1 MLVHL
6 RDIPIVMETLPVHTA
21 INTARPLELLLRTP
35 IVTEIRLLLIEIVM
49 VTQSVLRQL
58 IPIRMVT
65 PQQLIVIDMVTPQE
79 QTGATRTVMA
89 ILQQPIPIL
98 MVKEEGRQTH
108 TLIAT
113 GTPPLP
119 IGTPTGKA
127 SALLQAILIRLGI
140 LLRSNVAMMRTPQ
153 SGHGNQLALNR
164 GSSYEPILSAS

>member
-6 RDIPIVMETLPVHTA
+6 RDIPIVMETLRVHTA
-21 INTARPLELLLRTP
+21 INTARLQELLLRTP
-35 IVTEIRLLLIEIVM
+35 IVSEIRLQLIGIVM

-65 PQQLIVIDMVTPQE
+65 PQQLIVIDMAIPQE
-79 QTGATRTVMA
+79 LIGATRTVMA
-89 ILQQPIPIL
+89 ILQQPILIL

-119 IGTPTGKA
+119 IGTPTDKA

-140 LLRSNVAMMRTPQ
+140 LLRSSVAMMKIPQ

>member
-6 RDIPIVMETLPVHTA
+6 RDIPIVMETLRVHTA

-49 VTQSVLRQL
+49 ATQSVLRQL
-58 IPIRMVT
+58 ILIRMVT

-89 ILQQPIPIL
+89 ILQQLILIL
-98 MVKEEGRQTH
+98 MAKEEGRQTH
-108 TLIAT
+108 ILIAT
-113 GTPPLP
+113 GTLQLP
-119 IGTPTGKA
+119 IGTPTGKT

-140 LLRSNVAMMRTPQ
+140 LLRSSVAMMKAPQ
-153 SGHGNQLALNR
+153 SGHGNL
-164 GSSYEPILSAS
+164 

>member
-6 RDIPIVMETLPVHTA
+6 RDIPIVMETLRVHTA
-21 INTARPLELLLRTP
+21 INTARLLELLLRTP
-35 IVTEIRLLLIEIVM
+35 IVSGIRLQLIETVM

-65 PQQLIVIDMVTPQE
+65 PQQLIVIDMEIPQE
-79 QTGATRTVMA
+79 LIGATQTVMV
-89 ILQQPIPIL
+89 ILLQLILIL
-98 MVKEEGRQTH
+98 MAKEEGHQTL

-127 SALLQAILIRLGI
+127 SALLQAILIRMGTP
-140 LLRSNVAMMRTPQ
+140 LLSNVAMMRIPQ
-153 SGHGNQLALNR
+153 SGHGNYQ
-164 GSSYEPILSAS
+164 IQDTVH

>member
-6 RDIPIVMETLPVHTA
+6 RDIPIVMEPLPVHTA
-21 INTARPLELLLRTP
+21 INTARLLELLLRTP
-35 IVTEIRLLLIEIVM
+35 IVSGIRLQLIEIVM

-65 PQQLIVIDMVTPQE
+65 PQQLIVIDMAIPQE
-79 QTGATRTVMA
+79 LIGATRTVMA
-89 ILQQPIPIL
+89 ILLQLILIL
-98 MVKEEGRQTH
+98 MAKEEGHQTL

-127 SALLQAILIRLGI
+127 SALLQAILIRMGTP
-140 LLRSNVAMMRTPQ
+140 LLSNVAMMRIPQ
-153 SGHGNQLALNR
+153 SGHGNYQ
-164 GSSYEPILSAS
+164 IQDTVH

>member
-49 VTQSVLRQL
+49 VIRSELRQPIL
-58 IPIRMVT
+58 IRMVT

-89 ILQQPIPIL
+89 ILLQLILIL
-98 MVKEEGRQTH
+98 MAKEEEHQTL
-108 TLIAT
+108 TLITT
-113 GTPPLP
+113 GTPPPP

-127 SALLQAILIRLGI
+127 SALLQAILIHMGTP
-140 LLRSNVAMMRTPQ
+140 LLSNVAMMKIPQ
-153 SGHGNQLALNR
+153 SGHGNLQ
-164 GSSYEPILSAS
+164 I

>member
-49 VTQSVLRQL
+49 ATQSVLRQL

-65 PQQLIVIDMVTPQE
+65 PQQLIGIDMVTPQE
-79 QTGATRTVMA
+79 LIGATRTVMA
-89 ILQQPIPIL
+89 ILLQLILIL
-98 MVKEEGRQTH
+98 MAKEEEHQTH
-108 TLIAT
+108 ILIAT
-113 GTPPLP
+113 GILPLP

-127 SALLQAILIRLGI
+127 SALLQAILIRMGTP
-140 LLRSNVAMMRTPQ
+140 LLSNVAMMKIPQ
-153 SGHGNQLALNR
+153 SGHGNLQ
-164 GSSYEPILSAS
+164 I

>member
-1 MLVHL
+1 
-6 RDIPIVMETLPVHTA
+6 METLQVHTA

-49 VTQSVLRQL
+49 VTRSVLRQL

-65 PQQLIVIDMVTPQE
+65 PQQLIGIDMVTPQE

-89 ILQQPIPIL
+89 ILQQPILIL
-98 MVKEEGRQTH
+98 MAKEEEHQTL

-113 GTPPLP
+113 GILPLP

-127 SALLQAILIRLGI
+127 SALLQAILIRMGTP
-140 LLRSNVAMMRTPQ
+140 LLSNVAMMKIPQ
-153 SGHGNQLALNR
+153 SGHGKL
-164 GSSYEPILSAS
+164 

>member
-1 MLVHL
+1 MLSTMLVHL

-21 INTARPLELLLRTP
+21 INTARLQELLLRTP
-35 IVTEIRLLLIEIVM
+35 IVSEIRLLLIEIVM

-65 PQQLIVIDMVTPQE
+65 PLQLIVIDMAIPQE

-89 ILQQPIPIL
+89 ILQQLILIL
-98 MVKEEGRQTH
+98 MAIEEGHQTPI
-108 TLIAT
+108 LIAT

-127 SALLQAILIRLGI
+127 SALLQAILIRMGI
-140 LLRSNVAMMRTPQ
+140 LLQLILILMAKEEEHQTLTLIATGTPQ
-153 SGHGNQLALNR
+153 L
-164 GSSYEPILSAS
+164 PI

>member
-49 VTQSVLRQL
+49 VTRSVLRQL

-65 PQQLIVIDMVTPQE
+65 PQQLIVIDMVIPQE
-79 QTGATRTVMA
+79 LIGATRTVMA
-89 ILQQPIPIL
+89 ILLQLILIL
-98 MVKEEGRQTH
+98 MAKEEEHQTL

-127 SALLQAILIRLGI
+127 SALLQAILIRMGTP
-140 LLRSNVAMMRTPQ
+140 LLSNVAMMKIPQ
-153 SGHGNQLALNR
+153 SGHGNLQ
-164 GSSYEPILSAS
+164 I

>member
-21 INTARPLELLLRTP
+21 INTARLLELLLRTP
-35 IVTEIRLLLIEIVM
+35 IVSEIRLLLIEIVM

-65 PQQLIVIDMVTPQE
+65 PQQLIVIDMAILQE
-79 QTGATRTVMA
+79 LIGATRTVLA
-89 ILQQPIPIL
+89 ILQQPILIL
-98 MVKEEGRQTH
+98 MAKEEGRQTH

-113 GTPPLP
+113 GTPQLP

-127 SALLQAILIRLGI
+127 SALLQAIRIRLGI
-140 LLRSNVAMMRTPQ
+140 RLRSSVATMKTPL
-153 SGHGNQLALNR
+153 SGHGNL
-164 GSSYEPILSAS
+164 

>member
-21 INTARPLELLLRTP
+21 INTARLLELLLRTS
-35 IVTEIRLLLIEIVM
+35 IVSGIRLQLIETVM

-65 PQQLIVIDMVTPQE
+65 PQQLIVIDMAIPQE
-79 QTGATRTVMA
+79 LIGATRTVMA
-89 ILQQPIPIL
+89 ILQQPILIL

-113 GTPPLP
+113 GTPQLP
-119 IGTPTGKA
+119 IGTPTGKT
-127 SALLQAILIRLGI
+127 SALLQAILIRLGTP
-140 LLRSNVAMMRTPQ
+140 LLSNVAMMRIPQ
-153 SGHGNQLALNR
+153 SGHGNL
-164 GSSYEPILSAS
+164 

>member
-6 RDIPIVMETLPVHTA
+6 RDIPIVMETLRVHTA
-21 INTARPLELLLRTP
+21 INTARLLELLLRTP
-35 IVTEIRLLLIEIVM
+35 IVSGIRLQLIEIVM

-65 PQQLIVIDMVTPQE
+65 PQQLIVIDMEIPQE
-79 QTGATRTVMA
+79 LIGATQTVMV
-89 ILQQPIPIL
+89 ILLQLILIL
-98 MVKEEGRQTH
+98 MAKEEGHQTL

-127 SALLQAILIRLGI
+127 SALLQAILIRMGTP
-140 LLRSNVAMMRTPQ
+140 LLSNVAMMRIPQ
-153 SGHGNQLALNR
+153 SGHGNYQ
-164 GSSYEPILSAS
+164 IQDTVH

>member
-1 MLVHL
+1 MLSTMLVHL

-21 INTARPLELLLRTP
+21 INTARPPERLLRTP
-35 IVTEIRLLLIEIVM
+35 IVSEIRLLLIEIVM
-49 VTQSVLRQL
+49 VTRSVLRQPIL
-58 IPIRMVT
+58 IRMVT

-89 ILQQPIPIL
+89 ILLQLILIL
-98 MVKEEGRQTH
+98 MAKEEEHQTL

-127 SALLQAILIRLGI
+127 SALLQAILIRMGI
-140 LLRSNVAMMRTPQ
+140 LLRSSVAMMKIPQ
-153 SGHGNQLALNR
+153 SGHGKL
-164 GSSYEPILSAS
+164 

>member
-21 INTARPLELLLRTP
+21 INTARLLELLLRTP
-35 IVTEIRLLLIEIVM
+35 IVSGIRLQLIEIVM

-65 PQQLIVIDMVTPQE
+65 PQQLIVIDMAIPQE
-79 QTGATRTVMA
+79 LIGATRTAMA
-89 ILQQPIPIL
+89 ILQQLILIL

-113 GTPPLP
+113 GTLQLP
-119 IGTPTGKA
+119 IGTPTGKT

-140 LLRSNVAMMRTPQ
+140 LLRSSVAMMKIPQ
-153 SGHGNQLALNR
+153 SGHGNLQ
-164 GSSYEPILSAS
+164 I

>member
-6 RDIPIVMETLPVHTA
+6 QDIPIVMETLPVHTA

-49 VTQSVLRQL
+49 ATQSVLRQL

-65 PQQLIVIDMVTPQE
+65 PQQLIGIDMVTPQE

-89 ILQQPIPIL
+89 ILQQLILIL
-98 MVKEEGRQTH
+98 MVKEEGHQTL

-127 SALLQAILIRLGI
+127 SALLQAILIRMGTP
-140 LLRSNVAMMRTPQ
+140 LLSNVAMMRTPQ
-153 SGHGNQLALNR
+153 SGHGNLQL
-164 GSSYEPILSAS
+164 

>member
-6 RDIPIVMETLPVHTA
+6 RDIPIVMETLRVHTA
-21 INTARPLELLLRTP
+21 INTARLLELLLRTP
-35 IVTEIRLLLIEIVM
+35 IVSGIRLQLIEIVM

-65 PQQLIVIDMVTPQE
+65 PQQLIVIDMAIPQE
-79 QTGATRTVMA
+79 LIGATRTVMA
-89 ILQQPIPIL
+89 ILLQLILIL
-98 MVKEEGRQTH
+98 MAKEEGHQTL

-127 SALLQAILIRLGI
+127 SALLQAILIRMGTP
-140 LLRSNVAMMRTPQ
+140 LLSNVAMMRIPQ
-153 SGHGNQLALNR
+153 SGHGNYQ
-164 GSSYEPILSAS
+164 IQDTVH

>member
-6 RDIPIVMETLPVHTA
+6 RDIPIVMETLQVHTA
-21 INTARPLELLLRTP
+21 INTARPLERLLRTP

-49 VTQSVLRQL
+49 VTRSVLRQL

-65 PQQLIVIDMVTPQE
+65 PQQLIVIDMAIPQE
-79 QTGATRTVMA
+79 LIGATRTVMA
-89 ILQQPIPIL
+89 ILLQLILIL
-98 MVKEEGRQTH
+98 MAKEEEHQTL

-127 SALLQAILIRLGI
+127 SALLQAILIRMGTP
-140 LLRSNVAMMRTPQ
+140 LLSNVAMMRIPQ
-153 SGHGNQLALNR
+153 SGHGNLQL
-164 GSSYEPILSAS
+164 

>member
-21 INTARPLELLLRTP
+21 INTARLLELRRRTP
-35 IVTEIRLLLIEIVM
+35 IVSEIRLLLIEIVM

-65 PQQLIVIDMVTPQE
+65 PQQLIVIDMVIPQE
-79 QTGATRTVMA
+79 QTGATQTVMV
-89 ILQQPIPIL
+89 ILLQLILIL
-98 MVKEEGRQTH
+98 MAKEEGHQTL

-113 GTPPLP
+113 GTLQLP

-140 LLRSNVAMMRTPQ
+140 LLRSSVAMMKTPQ
-153 SGHGNQLALNR
+153 SGHGNLQMPL
-164 GSSYEPILSAS
+164 GTIFTCK

>member
-21 INTARPLELLLRTP
+21 INTARLLELLLRTP
-35 IVTEIRLLLIEIVM
+35 IVSGIRQQLIETVM

-65 PQQLIVIDMVTPQE
+65 PQQLIGIDMVILQE

-89 ILQQPIPIL
+89 ILQQPILIL
-98 MVKEEGRQTH
+98 MVKEEGHQTL

-113 GTPPLP
+113 GTLQLP
-119 IGTPTGKA
+119 I
-127 SALLQAILIRLGI
+127 
-140 LLRSNVAMMRTPQ
+140 
-153 SGHGNQLALNR
+153 
-164 GSSYEPILSAS
+164 

>member
-49 VTQSVLRQL
+49 ATQSVLRQL

-65 PQQLIVIDMVTPQE
+65 PQQLIGIDMVTPQE

-89 ILQQPIPIL
+89 ILQQPILIL

-113 GTPPLP
+113 GILPLP

-127 SALLQAILIRLGI
+127 SALLQAILIRMGTP
-140 LLRSNVAMMRTPQ
+140 LLSNVAMMKIPQ
-153 SGHGNQLALNR
+153 SGHGKL
-164 GSSYEPILSAS
+164 

>member
-21 INTARPLELLLRTP
+21 INTARLLELLLRTP
-35 IVTEIRLLLIEIVM
+35 IVSGIRLQLIETVM

-65 PQQLIVIDMVTPQE
+65 PQQLIVIDMAIPQE
-79 QTGATRTVMA
+79 LIGATRTVMA
-89 ILQQPIPIL
+89 ILQQPILIL

-113 GTPPLP
+113 GTPQLP
-119 IGTPTGKA
+119 IGTPTGKT
-127 SALLQAILIRLGI
+127 SALLQAILIRLGTP
-140 LLRSNVAMMRTPQ
+140 LLSNVAMMRIPQ
-153 SGHGNQLALNR
+153 SGHGNL
-164 GSSYEPILSAS
+164 